1 MSSLLQNKD
10 IITRKPDKANTILV
24 IDEDAYKKKMK
35 VINSDCSKFDILN
48 IKEEKHLSFVLNKG
62 KVLREIIKPLPEKG
76 CFTKS
81 QYLKICL
88 SGSKPGILYGKSKVH
103 KPMKNICPSF
113 RSIWLIFGI
122 PTSDFS
128 FLFLKP
134 FNF

>member
-10 IITRKPDKANTILV
+10 IIIRKLDKANTILV

-35 VINSDCSKFDILN
+35 AINSDCSKFDILN
-48 IKEEKHLSFVLNKG
+48 IKEEKHLSFILNKG
-62 KVLREIIKPLPEKG
+62 KVLREIIKPLSEKG

-88 SGSKPGILYGKSKVH
+88 SGSKQGILYGKSKAH

-113 RSIWLIFGI
+113 RSILLAFGI
-122 PTSDFS
+122 PT
-128 FLFLKP
+128 
-134 FNF
+134 